1 MIMHKPFNYVMVLV
15 FGLSGALTVQ
25 AQSSSSGA
33 GSSNYSGFGTT
44 ALSNTTVTPF
54 RSTTQ
59 DLNAVLEGN
68 ALVSQGA
75 VLQNYISNPSAAST
89 SGYMAPYIMT
99 TVSGS
104 SSSAPL
110 LAMPS
115 LALQT
120 LTTTM
125 GLAPTLSGSFANSQY
140 IINQTVA
147 NAQANYS
154 VGNTTNS
161 AMSIMEET
169 PAQAQAAAASTPS
182 GIYMT
187 GSNSNLLTGNMSAL
201 AAYNAQTIMYPNV
214 NNYKSIATSQ
224 AQGSKVQQYLGLVTG
239 STAPP
244 SGMMVSTQFGGS
256 NATQNFNTYQLMV
269 TREAAVQTAAAEVLQ
284 QFALNNAPLSIE
296 ASALG
301 DAFVSTKMVPSI
313 NTVEQFMASRRLSP
327 NSGWYYRVAQGSA
340 LELQR
345 ESLYLQAENLYEM
358 NQVHQELQK
367 QSMLLSMMLIEQ
379 TRSSISMLNQAN
391 QVTAAQMGTSS
402 STVTS
407 STSSVPMATSSTSTT
422 STSS

>member
-1 MIMHKPFNYVMVLV
+1 MCKWFPRLLILT
-15 FGLSGALTVQ
+15 GLLSGSVVVQ
-25 AQSSSSGA
+25 AHASSSSSSSG
-33 GSSNYSGFGTT
+33 SSTYSGFGST
-44 ALSNTTVTPF
+44 ALSDTTVTPF

-59 DLNAVLEGN
+59 DLNALLEGN

-75 VLQNYISNPSAAST
+75 VLQNYISDPSAAST
-89 SGYMAPYIMT
+89 SGYIAPYIMT
-99 TVSGS
+99 TVTGS

-110 LAMPS
+110 IAMPS

-120 LTTTM
+120 LATTM
-125 GLAPTLSGSFANSQY
+125 GLASTLTGSFANSQL
-140 IINQTVA
+140 IINQTAA

-154 VGNTTNS
+154 VGTTTNS

-182 GIYMT
+182 GIYTT
-187 GSNSNLLTGNMSAL
+187 GSNGNLLTGNMSAL

-244 SGMMVSTQFGGS
+244 TGMLLSTQFGGA
-256 NATQNFNTYQLMV
+256 NAVQNFNTYQLMV

-313 NTVEQFMASRRLSP
+313 NTVEQFMASRRLNP
-327 NSGWYYRVAQGSA
+327 NSGWYYRVAQGSS

-379 TRSSISMLNQAN
+379 TRSSIGMLNQSS
-391 QVTAAQMGTSS
+391 QVIAAQTGTPTSVVPSS
-402 STVTS
+402 SAVSVT
-407 STSSVPMATSSTSTT
+407 
-422 STSS
+422 